1 MEDDDMEDDDMEDDD
16 MGGEYEIPGPGEDPA
31 VIKGFEPG
39 GTDKLELPDG
49 VKYDDLEFVR
59 KGKNTQVKMGKERL
73 ATINGV
79 RPNQLSM
86 DDFEMNEGPMGGEM
100 FELSKKGKALVVK
113 EFDPEMDMFK
123 LPDGVGYDDLN
134 LVRKGKNTQIKL
146 GRKTIGVVRGA
157 SPDDLGMDAF
167 GMDDGM
173 EPMKGEMFELPEKGK
188 ALVVKEFD
196 PEMDMFKLPEGVG
209 YDDLNFVGKGKNTQ
223 IKLGKKT
230 IGVVR
235 GTSPDDLGM
244 DVFGMDDGMED
255 MNIEEKLKGAKL
267 YTKGFKKGKTGVGR
281 MGTDLLIDGNQDGMF
296 DEEED
301 PMVEG
306 FFKKNKGKQKGE
318 GFING
323 LGNLKGNQLLGARE
337 LPDKLINGGGM
348 MEEGE
353 MEPILLPEPGP
364 GMKTIRKFEPGNMFM
379 LPEDVMF
386 EDLEITNNA
395 KGTWTYIGADGDR
408 LAKIKGTPELMEE
421 DFVPFSEDMMV

>member
-100 FELSKKGKALVVK
+100 FELSK
-113 EFDPEMDMFK
+113 
-123 LPDGVGYDDLN
+123 
-134 LVRKGKNTQIKL
+134 
-146 GRKTIGVVRGA
+146 
-157 SPDDLGMDAF
+157 
-167 GMDDGM
+167 
-173 EPMKGEMFELPEKGK
+173 KGK

-306 FFKKNKGKQKGE
+306 FFKKNKGK
-318 GFING
+318 
-323 LGNLKGNQLLGARE
+323 
-337 LPDKLINGGGM
+337 
-348 MEEGE
+348 
-353 MEPILLPEPGP
+353 
-364 GMKTIRKFEPGNMFM
+364 
-379 LPEDVMF
+379 
-386 EDLEITNNA
+386 
-395 KGTWTYIGADGDR
+395 
-408 LAKIKGTPELMEE
+408 
-421 DFVPFSEDMMV
+421 

>member
-1 MEDDDMEDDDMEDDD
+1 MEDDD
-16 MGGEYEIPGPGEDPA
+16 MGGEYEIPGAGEDPA

-49 VKYDDLEFVR
+49 VEYDDLEFVR
-59 KGKNTQVKMGKERL
+59 KGKNTQVKMGKNRL

-86 DDFEMNEGPMGGEM
+86 DDFEMGEGPMEGEM
-100 FELSKKGKALVVK
+100 FELSK
-113 EFDPEMDMFK
+113 
-123 LPDGVGYDDLN
+123 
-134 LVRKGKNTQIKL
+134 
-146 GRKTIGVVRGA
+146 
-157 SPDDLGMDAF
+157 
-167 GMDDGM
+167 
-173 EPMKGEMFELPEKGK
+173 KGK

-255 MNIEEKLKGAKL
+255 MNIQEKLKGAKL

-353 MEPILLPEPGP
+353 MEPILLPDPGP
-364 GMKTIRKFEPGNMFM
+364 GMKTIRKFEAGNMFM
-379 LPEDVMF
+379 LPEGVMF
-386 EDLEITNNA
+386 EDLEITPNA
-395 KGTWTYIGADGDR
+395 KGTWTYIGTDGDR